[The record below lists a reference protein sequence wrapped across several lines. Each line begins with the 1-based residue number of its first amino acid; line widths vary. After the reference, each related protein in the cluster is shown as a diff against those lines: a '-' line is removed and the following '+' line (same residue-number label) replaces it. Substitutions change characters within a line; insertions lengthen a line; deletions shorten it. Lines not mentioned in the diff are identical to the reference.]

1 MDQKFTLFQL
11 NQRIKE
17 ILDEAMPGVVW
28 VIAEIS
34 DLNENRS
41 GHCYLELVDREGDN
55 TIARARA
62 VIWSYTYRML
72 KPYFETTTGRAFS
85 QGIKILV
92 QVSVEYHP
100 VYGMSLII
108 KDIEPAYTVG
118 DVAIQ
123 RKEII
128 ERLKAENVFYMN
140 KELALPLVP
149 QNIAVISSR
158 TAAGYQDFIDQLEN
172 NSRGFKFYTHLF
184 ESYMQGPEAVP
195 SIIKSLEK
203 IYKYETRFDTVA
215 IIRGGGAT
223 ADLACFDNYDLALHI
238 TQFPLPVITGI
249 GHEKDD
255 TIIDLVAHTR
265 LKTPTAVAEFF
276 ISGAERF
283 YDIMTDLKEKL
294 VKATNA
300 AEESEQLKLK
310 SYAEQ
315 IERLTGD
322 FIRSKIKYL
331 SKWGIN
337 LQYSVNK
344 FSNKQEKR
352 LNSIRHELKSIISTR
367 THEAEKT
374 ISKKGSNLQSLINV
388 IQSNKYHYLNYLTGQ
403 IKYNSKKFITK
414 QNERIN
420 LNEKAIRLL
429 DPENILKRGY
439 SISYSNGKLIKSVRQ
454 LQIDDEL
461 ETLFSDG
468 KSNSII
474 IKKEYNGNTENHL

>member
-1 MDQKFTLFQL
+1 
-11 NQRIKE
+11 
-17 ILDEAMPGVVW
+17 
-28 VIAEIS
+28 
-34 DLNENRS
+34 
-41 GHCYLELVDREGDN
+41 
-55 TIARARA
+55 
-62 VIWSYTYRML
+62 
-72 KPYFETTTGRAFS
+72 
-85 QGIKILV
+85 
-92 QVSVEYHP
+92 
-100 VYGMSLII
+100 
-108 KDIEPAYTVG
+108 
-118 DVAIQ
+118 
-123 RKEII
+123 
-128 ERLKAENVFYMN
+128 
-140 KELALPLVP
+140 
-149 QNIAVISSR
+149 
-158 TAAGYQDFIDQLEN
+158 
-172 NSRGFKFYTHLF
+172 
-184 ESYMQGPEAVP
+184 
-195 SIIKSLEK
+195 
-203 IYKYETRFDTVA
+203 
-215 IIRGGGAT
+215 
-223 ADLACFDNYDLALHI
+223 
-238 TQFPLPVITGI
+238 
-249 GHEKDD
+249 
-255 TIIDLVAHTR
+255 
-265 LKTPTAVAEFF
+265 
-276 ISGAERF
+276 
-283 YDIMTDLKEKL
+283 
-294 VKATNA
+294 
-300 AEESEQLKLK
+300 LK